1 MQVSL
6 TQVAGRSGPIGP
18 HVGAVPKGG
27 PLWESREMLFV
38 DIIIRSSQVTKPFLI
53 DQLSISPIVHN
64 GTPKA
69 PFIGELAAEGGLRG

>member
-1 MQVSL
+1 MNH
-6 TQVAGRSGPIGP
+6 VA
-18 HVGAVPKGG
+18 VGAVPKGG

>member
-1 MQVSL
+1 M
-6 TQVAGRSGPIGP
+6 
-18 HVGAVPKGG
+18 
-27 PLWESREMLFV
+27 WESREMLFV